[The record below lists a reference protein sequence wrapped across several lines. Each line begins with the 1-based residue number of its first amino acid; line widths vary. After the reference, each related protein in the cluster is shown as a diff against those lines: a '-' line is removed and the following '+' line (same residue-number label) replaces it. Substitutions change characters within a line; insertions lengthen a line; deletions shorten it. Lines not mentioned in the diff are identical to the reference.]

1 MPSDLSA
8 IQSQPAA
15 RKVFTWLAE
24 AEIEDKR
31 TTVEDLI
38 EHCQVSRRSAINLLR
53 ALDRAGVG
61 EFKVGRKGHPS
72 RFEWDEDPQAVAE
85 RFEQLDGSDGHDD
98 EHEPDEP
105 DVANAKSKANGR
117 AHGQLFDDA
126 LLQAEPARRGAA
138 RDVELS
144 SRPSGPEMIEHNY
157 VLRPRLRVSVQL
169 PADLSAREAEVLGE
183 WLRNISFER

>member
-31 TTVEDLI
+31 TTVEDLL

-105 DVANAKSKANGR
+105 KSNGR
-117 AHGQLFDDA
+117 AHGQLFDEA
-126 LLQAEPARRGAA
+126 LLQASPARRGAA
-138 RDVELS
+138 RDVEL
-144 SRPSGPEMIEHNY
+144 IEHNY

>member
-1 MPSDLSA
+1 M
-8 IQSQPAA
+8 
-15 RKVFTWLAE
+15 
-24 AEIEDKR
+24 
-31 TTVEDLI
+31 
-38 EHCQVSRRSAINLLR
+38 QVTRRSAINLLR

-98 EHEPDEP
+98 EHESDEA
-105 DVANAKSKANGR
+105 DVANAKPKSNGR

-126 LLQAEPARRGAA
+126 LLQAEPARRGTP
-138 RDVELS
+138 RDVEL
-144 SRPSGPEMIEHNY
+144 IEHNY

-169 PADLSAREAEVLGE
+169 PANLTAREAEVLGE
-183 WLRNISFER
+183 WIRNISFER